1 MSKWGWSNPP
11 DMATWGDFTDN
22 SVFVENTVVNLV
34 WDAPTDTA
42 FSIRLY
48 QAETVDGNATNN
60 FQYILQSV
68 INRTDY
74 SWRVSL
80 DSGLKLSTS
89 NVFMLATYKEGS
101 SPVQATSHY
110 FNITGSDSDSTTTAG
125 ATATTGT
132 ATISATATTT
142 SNPDATGTSS
152 SSSSSSSSGGLS
164 TGAKIGIGVAI
175 PVAVLLGLAA
185 AFLFF
190 YRRRKAR
197 SLPTNQQPAE
207 MQAEGYNGGYDGGAY
222 HNDAAIAAGK
232 AKPPVYGGGVVGG
245 PGSEAYSGTPM
256 TENRS
261 ELYSS
266 MDGTPNTPSYEMYSP
281 QPGHPQTNQQHYEL
295 YTPGPGE
302 RN

>member
-11 DMATWGDFTDN
+11 DMATWGDFSEN
-22 SVFVENTVVNLV
+22 SVFVENTIVNLV

-48 QAETVDGNATNN
+48 QAETVDGNATNTY
-60 FQYILQSV
+60 QYILQSV

-74 SWRVSL
+74 SWRVTL
-80 DSGLKLSTS
+80 DDSIKLSTS

-110 FNITGSDSDSTTTAG
+110 FNISGSSTDDATTTSAG
-125 ATATTGT
+125 STATTGT
-132 ATISATATTT
+132 ISVSSTATTT
-142 SNPDATGTSS
+142 SDPDVSGTSTP
-152 SSSSSSSSGGLS
+152 SSSSSSSGLS
-164 TGAKIGIGVAI
+164 TSAKIGIGVAI
-175 PVAVLLGLAA
+175 PVAVILGLIA

-197 SLPTNQQPAE
+197 
-207 MQAEGYNGGYDGGAY
+207 QAVGANGGQPSEMPAGEGGY

-232 AKPPVYGGGVVGG
+232 AKPAVYGSGGGGVTD
-245 PGSEAYSGTPM
+245 GSYAGSTM

-266 MDGTPNTPSYEMYSP
+266 MAETPNTPHYEMYSP
-281 QPGHPQTNQQHYEL
+281 DPGHPQTQQHYEL
-295 YTPGPGE
+295 YTPGPGD
-302 RN
+302 RL